1 MSMRGWLEK
10 DLIVAGPLHGVRMA
24 SLMSPTNSP
33 NWRRAHE
40 KYVGILADRL
50 AGLGARPNHITWLS
64 VLPAFASLVFAAR
77 GDFPFAVLMMLFSG
91 LCDMLDG
98 AMARRGGKST
108 LFGALLDSTLDRF
121 ADAAP
126 LLGLVIFWAGRPY
139 PALIA
144 SLAAFAGYS
153 VSYVRARA
161 EGLQIALPPLWM
173 RRTERLVLTGVGLL
187 LAPLG
192 VPGVETPAPATL
204 LVTGLLCALSF
215 AAAGHALLVAA
226 RITRDTPRQDAR

>member
-1 MSMRGWLEK
+1 M
-10 DLIVAGPLHGVRMA
+10 RMA
-24 SLMSPTNSP
+24 SLTSQTNSP
-33 NWRRAHE
+33 TWRRAHE
-40 KYVGILADRL
+40 RYVGILADEL
-50 AGLGARPNHITWLS
+50 TGLGVRPNHVTWLS
-64 VLPAFASLVFAAR
+64 LLPAFASLVFVAR
-77 GDFPFAVLMMLFSG
+77 GEFTSAVIMMLFSG
-91 LCDMLDG
+91 LCDMVDG

-126 LLGLVIFWAGRPY
+126 LLGLVVFWAGRPY

-161 EGLQIALPPLWM
+161 EGLQIALPALWM
-173 RRTERLVLTGVGLL
+173 RRTERLVMTGVGLL
-187 LAPLG
+187 LAPMS

-204 LVTGLLCALSF
+204 LITGLLCVLSF

-226 RITRDTPRQDAR
+226 RITRDKPRQDAR